1 MVEFCQ
7 KVFLISHIKIELIMY
22 DVLIA
27 MVDINNY
34 LYSLLNVPFFGCF
47 TCIRNVKCEP
57 IDCHGFSNSEI
68 EWTKWL

>member
-1 MVEFCQ
+1 
-7 KVFLISHIKIELIMY
+7 MY